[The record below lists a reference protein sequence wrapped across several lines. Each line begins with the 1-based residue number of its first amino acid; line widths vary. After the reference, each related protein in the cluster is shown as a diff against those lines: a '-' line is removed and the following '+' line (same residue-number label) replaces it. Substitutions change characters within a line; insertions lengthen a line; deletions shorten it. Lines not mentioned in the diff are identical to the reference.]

1 MLYPAHV
8 RCMPMDRQI
17 LVWARLTPIWLSWR
31 YFLLVLGFVR
41 LVTQSCSHSCSAV
54 ATVALIHY
62 FTSCLLIWFGRCN
75 LGPESSANVYVSYLN
90 DCRDAIITTEC
101 KAMSIQTCIR
111 NADVPRYAH
120 QCQGMHI
127 ACRLRCWHV
136 CMHARARAHANIMW
150 QIDRD

>member
-1 MLYPAHV
+1 MG
-8 RCMPMDRQI
+8 RQI

-54 ATVALIHY
+54 ATVALILY

-75 LGPESSANVYVSYLN
+75 LGPESSANVYVSYVN

-101 KAMSIQTCIR
+101 KAMSIQTCILE
-111 NADVPRYAH
+111 RYEISEM
-120 QCQGMHI
+120 QMCQGMHI
-127 ACRLRCWHV
+127 SAKVCTLHVDCAADMFACTRV
-136 CMHARARAHANIMW
+136 RAHM
-150 QIDRD
+150 QTLCDRLTETN